1 MSSETLV
8 DVSGL
13 VKRYGSLIALDGL
26 SFQVRSG
33 EIVGLLG
40 ANGAGKSTLMKILTC
55 YLSSDEGTATVAG
68 HSIDTD
74 SVEVRRHIGYLP
86 ENAPLYTEMRV
97 KDFLAFV
104 ARMRRLSGE
113 KAKERIDWAVES
125 CGLQPKYLSGI
136 GTLSR
141 GFRQRVGIAQA
152 ILHDPDLLILDEP
165 TSGLDPVQI
174 IEIRRLIM
182 DLGKTKT
189 VFFSTHIMQ
198 EVEAVCNR
206 ALLIHRGRLLMDGP
220 PNEFKRKSAE
230 AGRITARL
238 RNAQAEDVR
247 TALKSLQGTKSVGVE
262 ELPDLGVLECTL
274 VAAGAVD
281 SPKVI
286 NEIGERFLGLARE
299 KDWAVVELHT
309 EGVSLEDAFLHFT
322 GLRLRHGA
330 EQAKEVAAKE

>member
-1 MSSETLV
+1 MSSEALV

-55 YLSSDEGTATVAG
+55 YLTADAGTVRVAG

-97 KDFLAFV
+97 KDFLSFI
-104 ARMRRLSGE
+104 ARMRQLPGA

-125 CGLQPKYLSGI
+125 CGLKPKFMAGI

-165 TSGLDPVQI
+165 TSGLDPVQLL
-174 IEIRRLIM
+174 EIRRLIM
-182 DLGKTKT
+182 DIGKTKT

-206 ALLIHRGRLLMDGP
+206 ALLIHRGKLLD
-220 PNEFKRKSAE
+220 RKS
-230 AGRITARL
+230 
-238 RNAQAEDVR
+238 
-247 TALKSLQGTKSVGVE
+247 
-262 ELPDLGVLECTL
+262 
-274 VAAGAVD
+274 
-281 SPKVI
+281 
-286 NEIGERFLGLARE
+286 
-299 KDWAVVELHT
+299 VV
-309 EGVSLEDAFLHFT
+309 
-322 GLRLRHGA
+322 
-330 EQAKEVAAKE
+330 